1 MPPCGQ
7 AGFVERSPKVA
18 RVLMVFQP
26 PDGGVLRNVSELA
39 GGLTASGHEV
49 FLCGTR
55 RPREFSPDRF
65 VELEVCRGVAPGA
78 DGRAMGQVA
87 RVVSR
92 CRPDVVHLHSSK
104 AGAVGRL
111 ARWAAPFTP
120 VVYSPHGYAF
130 AGHFERG
137 LERRAYRAI
146 EMALAPLASRVL
158 CVCEAERR
166 LAAAIGPASRT
177 RVVHNGV
184 AAAPAGAPPP
194 RGASGEHGHGPVLVL
209 AAPLRPGKGI
219 ETAID
224 AMPRVLMRHPTAT
237 LLIAGGGAESGAL
250 EHRARSVGL
259 DTAVRFLGEVADTAG
274 VLGGAD
280 VVIHPSWAE
289 SFPYAVLEAMAAG
302 APIVATD
309 VGGTDE
315 AIHDGCSG
323 LLVPPHDAK
332 QLAAAIGALL
342 DDAELARRL
351 GAAARERAQSC
362 FTLPRM
368 VTGTLDVYA
377 EVSDGFARGA
387 ARDVG

>member
-7 AGFVERSPKVA
+7 AGFAERSPKVA

-26 PDGGVLRNVSELA
+26 PDGGVFRNVSELA

-55 RPREFSPDRF
+55 RPRQIPPDRF
-65 VELEVCRGVAPGA
+65 VELEVGRGVAPWA
-78 DGRAMGQVA
+78 DGRAVRQVA
-87 RVVSR
+87 RAVSR
-92 CRPDVVHLHSSK
+92 YRPDVVHLHSSK

-111 ARWAAPFTP
+111 ARWAAPSTP

-146 EMALAPLASRVL
+146 ELALAPLASRVL

-184 AAAPAGAPPP
+184 AVAPPP

-224 AMPRVLMRHPTAT
+224 AMPRVLARHPTAT

-250 EHRARSVGL
+250 EHRARSAGL

-289 SFPYAVLEAMAAG
+289 SFPYAVLEAMAVG

-309 VGGTDE
+309 VGGTAE
-315 AIHDGCSG
+315 AIEDGRSG
-323 LLVPPHDAK
+323 VLVPPRDPVA
-332 QLAAAIGALL
+332 LAAAAGALL
-342 DDAELARRL
+342 DDRQRAAGMGR
-351 GAAARERAQSC
+351 AARERAGTR
-362 FTLPRM
+362 FTLASM
-368 VTGTLDVYA
+368 VEGTLGVYA
-377 EVSDGFARGA
+377 EVSDAAGRGNLA
-387 ARDVG
+387 AEPEPS

>member
-1 MPPCGQ
+1 M
-7 AGFVERSPKVA
+7 
-18 RVLMVFQP
+18 VLQP
-26 PDGGVLRNVSELA
+26 PDGGVFRHVSELA
-39 GGLTASGHEV
+39 GGMTARGHEI

-55 RPREFSPDRF
+55 RPQEIAPERF
-65 VELEVCRGVAPGA
+65 VELEVGRRVAPGS
-78 DGRAMGQVA
+78 DGRAIGQVA
-87 RVVSR
+87 RALSR
-92 CRPDVVHLHSSK
+92 CRPEVVHLHSSK

-146 EMALAPLASRVL
+146 EVALAPLASRVL

-184 AAAPAGAPPP
+184 AIAPTGTPARA
-194 RGASGEHGHGPVLVL
+194 ASGECGDGPVL
-209 AAPLRPGKGI
+209 AITAPLRPGKGI

-224 AMPRVLMRHPTAT
+224 AMPRVLARHPTVT
-237 LLIAGGGAESGAL
+237 LLIAGAGPESGAL
-250 EHRARSVGL
+250 EHRARSAGL
-259 DTAVRFLGEVADTAG
+259 DTAIRFLGHVADTAG
-274 VLGGAD
+274 VLGDAD

-289 SFPYAVLEAMAAG
+289 SFPYAVLEAMAAA

-309 VGGTDE
+309 VGGTAE
-315 AIHDGCSG
+315 AIEDGRSG
-323 LLVPPHDAK
+323 VLVPPRDVER
-332 QLAAAIGALL
+332 LAAAIGALL

-351 GAAARERAQSC
+351 GAAAHERAQSC
-362 FTLPRM
+362 FTVPRM
-368 VTGTLDVYA
+368 VTGTLEVYL
-377 EVSDGFARGA
+377 EVSDGFAHGA
-387 ARDVG
+387 ARDAG